1 MCWFYVSFFGWV
13 FTEEK
18 LFLFLFSMNELS
30 LAFFFLF
37 LISIGRLCIYL
48 FFFYQYSFGVDYSL
62 LTALLMH
69 FERIRI
75 KIRIDTRLE
84 NKDTAREITRENIS
98 EREISLLN
106 IITLC

>member
-1 MCWFYVSFFGWV
+1 
-13 FTEEK
+13 
-18 LFLFLFSMNELS
+18 
-30 LAFFFLF
+30 
-37 LISIGRLCIYL
+37 
-48 FFFYQYSFGVDYSL
+48 
-62 LTALLMH
+62 MH

-75 KIRIDTRLE
+75 KIRIDTLE

>member
-1 MCWFYVSFFGWV
+1 MCWFCFFFWLG
-13 FTEEK
+13 FYGGK
-18 LFLFLFSMNELS
+18 IIFIFILYELS

-48 FFFYQYSFGVDYSL
+48 FFFFYQYSFGVDYSL

>member
-1 MCWFYVSFFGWV
+1 MY
-13 FTEEK
+13 
-18 LFLFLFSMNELS
+18 LF
-30 LAFFFLF
+30 
-37 LISIGRLCIYL
+37 IY

-69 FERIRI
+69 FERI